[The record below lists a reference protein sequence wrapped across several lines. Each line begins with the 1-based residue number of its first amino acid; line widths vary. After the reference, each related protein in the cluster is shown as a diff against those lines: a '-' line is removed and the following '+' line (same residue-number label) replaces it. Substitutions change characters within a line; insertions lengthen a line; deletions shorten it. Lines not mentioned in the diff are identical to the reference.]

1 MAESIRIKNLATFQ
15 INWTKNTDFPNRSF
29 HVYQILVGHSDFL
42 CIIKKLPG
50 ISYVIVLCIKR
61 VYIDYKF
68 VLWYLA
74 LWFYSYK
81 TLAPSS
87 CNCPPTNLHIKHK
100 LQSILNSN
108 SHCRYCDWL
117 QRQNQVLPN
126 GTKINWKSLV
136 ISDFVIPDL
145 QNGQNAPKMPT
156 KCLYDFCFLKTCN
169 T

>member
-1 MAESIRIKNLATFQ
+1 MFKTWFLTEYFLHPHIIPIYTRRRGIHF
-15 INWTKNTDFPNRSF
+15 
-29 HVYQILVGHSDFL
+29 VY
-42 CIIKKLPG
+42 KKF
-50 ISYVIVLCIKR
+50 S
-61 VYIDYKF
+61 
-68 VLWYLA
+68 YLA
-74 LWFYSYK
+74 ARTDMGFFLTF
-81 TLAPSS
+81 PSEITMLYIVIIS
-87 CNCPPTNLHIKHK
+87 TKFQLHKMNLKV
-100 LQSILNSN
+100 SIHLNSN

-156 KCLYDFCFLKTCN
+156 KCLYDFCFLKTCK

>member
-1 MAESIRIKNLATFQ
+1 MFVNLY
-15 INWTKNTDFPNRSF
+15 N
-29 HVYQILVGHSDFL
+29 LV
-42 CIIKKLPG
+42 
-50 ISYVIVLCIKR
+50 
-61 VYIDYKF
+61 F
-68 VLWYLA
+68 V
-74 LWFYSYK
+74 
-81 TLAPSS
+81 
-87 CNCPPTNLHIKHK
+87 
-100 LQSILNSN
+100 NSN

-145 QNGQNAPKMPT
+145 QNGQNAPKMPP